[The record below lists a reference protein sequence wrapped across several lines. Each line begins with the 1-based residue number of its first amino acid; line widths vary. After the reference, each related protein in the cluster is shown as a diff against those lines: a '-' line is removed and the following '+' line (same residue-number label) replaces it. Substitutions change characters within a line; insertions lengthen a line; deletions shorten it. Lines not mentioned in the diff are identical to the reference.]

1 MKKYFLLVVIL
12 CLGAIQSFAQVIEPR
27 NPVTNLPK
35 DLHSDHNHQFGFCT
49 TIHLLDTP
57 EGIQAQEEFKKWDE
71 AGRPG
76 WQQIMDGQIAQSI
89 GDRKNFYTR
98 NFETSSYDFKEF
110 ELRAIG
116 DKSVIWVE
124 RTEYGPN
131 KVSDEKISD
140 LLKTLEDETPSNSY
154 NPNQGIIVNN
164 RSLFGFAPNVDG
176 TGLLTVLLTNIPQN
190 ENGLTTAGYFAPVN
204 LSLTNSNSNKADII
218 YINTST
224 VYNPDRQISI
234 QSALRTL
241 AHEDQHLIHAN
252 YSSLQTFLN
261 EGQSEWAEAVNGFI
275 PRAPSNL
282 QTPQEVNR
290 QLFTWRS
297 GEASVLFDY
306 ARAGLF
312 HGYIAERVGPVATA
326 SITSSRANGKNAYN
340 RALSGS
346 GITFEDL
353 LLDFHTANMINNPNV
368 GNGNFAYNSPPRRS
382 LRTTGISQEYA
393 SYMVDVTN
401 TGSATYGGAD
411 VVQWTGVEDFNIT
424 VSSPEQIKH
433 RVVGKVLNSSA
444 FDIYD
449 LNSGSV
455 TLTGEY
461 ESVTML
467 SVKNGITG
475 ATELNEGSSSYD
487 YSANWNPLPVEKET
501 IAYYKNSAFY
511 AELPGDP
518 TDPDRSAIRR
528 YATRFNS
535 SITGLLNQITFAV
548 SGNARAVQGSGDL
561 QVSLYTSAQNG
572 VENDTGIP
580 RLVPGTIIKQT
591 ITDLRNLSPGPN
603 VILLDGQQWNVEKG
617 REYWVVFEVI
627 NESPDARIEFLIDA
641 GSSDTTDPDYYPT
654 RGRIYLE
661 SSATSGSWAR
671 WSTSNNY
678 LINVQ
683 VTGLYEGLLEIPLFS
698 TLPDKTYETMFGSS
712 LEVEVEATGTPAP
725 YYIWTKNGVL
735 FQSGTIPR
743 LFIDEIKES
752 DAGIYTVRAANYA
765 GYTDQIE
772 FIVDV
777 VEPEFKLAQNY
788 PNPFNNSTT
797 FEFSVAEDGFVSIDV
812 FDMTGRLVNS
822 LTPNRPFRR
831 GFHQVS
837 LDARHLA
844 SGVYLYHMQ
853 FTPSRNGG
861 ESYSSNRK
869 MMLLR

>member
-1 MKKYFLLVVIL
+1 MKKSFLLVVIL
-12 CLGAIQSFAQVIEPR
+12 CLGAIQSLAQVIEPR
-27 NPVTNLPK
+27 NPITNQAK
-35 DLHSDHNHQFGFCT
+35 DLHTDHAHPFGYCT
-49 TIHLLDTP
+49 TLQLLDTP
-57 EGIQAQEEFKKWDE
+57 EGIQAQEEFKRWNE

-98 NFETSSYDFKEF
+98 NFETSSYDFIEF

-116 DKSVIWVE
+116 EKTVIWVE
-124 RTEYGPN
+124 RTEYATD
-131 KVSDEKISD
+131 KVSDEKITEM
-140 LLKTLEDETPSNSY
+140 LKVLEQETPPNSY
-154 NPNQGIIVNN
+154 NSDEGIIINN

-176 TGLLTVLLTNIPQN
+176 SGMLTVLLTHIP
-190 ENGLTTAGYFAPVN
+190 ENDEGLTTAGYFAPVN

-218 YINTST
+218 YINTSV

-252 YSSLQTFLN
+252 YATLQTFLN
-261 EGQSEWAEAVNGFI
+261 EGQSEWAEAMNGFI

-290 QLFTWRS
+290 QLFTWRP
-297 GEASVLFDY
+297 GEAAVLFDY

-312 HGYIAERVGPVATA
+312 HGYIAERVGPEATA

-340 RALSGS
+340 HALQGS
-346 GITFEDL
+346 GISFEDL
-353 LLDFHTANMINNPNV
+353 LLDFHTANLINNTNV
-368 GNGNFAYNSPPRRS
+368 GNGDFAYRSPARRS
-382 LRTTGISQEYA
+382 LRTTGIAQEYA
-393 SYMVDVTN
+393 SYMVDVSN
-401 TGSATYGGAD
+401 TGSVTYGGAD

-424 VSSPEQIKH
+424 VSSPDQIKH

-444 FDIYD
+444 YDIYD

-455 TLTGEY
+455 TLSGEY

-467 SVKNGITG
+467 SMKNGITG
-475 ATELNEGSSSYD
+475 ATELNEGASSYE

-501 IAYYKNSAFY
+501 IAYHKNSAFY
-511 AELPGDP
+511 AELPGEP
-518 TDPDRSAIRR
+518 TDPARSPIRR

-561 QVSLYTSAQNG
+561 QVSLHTSVQNG
-572 VENDTGIP
+572 VENDNGLP
-580 RLVPGTIIKQT
+580 RLVPGDMLKQT
-591 ITDLRNLSPGPN
+591 STDLRNLSPGAN
-603 VILLDGQQWNVEKG
+603 VIILDGQQWNVEKG
-617 REYWVVFEVI
+617 REYWVVFEVL

-641 GSSDTTDPDYYPT
+641 GSSDTNDPDYYPT

-661 SSATSGSWAR
+661 TSPVTGAWAR
-671 WSTSNNY
+671 WSSSNNY

-683 VTGLYEGLLEIPLFS
+683 VTGLYEGTLEIPLFT
-698 TLPDKTYETMFGSS
+698 TLPDQVYETMFGSS
-712 LEVEVEATGTPAP
+712 LEVDVEATGTPAP

-735 FQSGTIPR
+735 FQSGTNPQ
-743 LFIDEIKES
+743 LFIEEIEED
-752 DAGIYTVRAANYA
+752 DAGVYTVRAANYA
-765 GYTDQIE
+765 GYTDPIE
-772 FIVDV
+772 FIVEV
-777 VEPEFKLAQNY
+777 VEPEFMLAQNY

-812 FDMTGRLVNS
+812 FDMTGRLVTS
-822 LTPNRPFRR
+822 LTPNRLYRR

-844 SGVYLYHMQ
+844 SGVYLYHMK
-853 FTPSRNGG
+853 FTPSSNGG
-861 ESYSSNRK
+861 ENYTSTRK